1 MLGSIARHRDYIC
14 TMTIWKAILD
24 GFAADQIAGTL
35 FTPAREGTR
44 APWPTWVH
52 EAIPVGL
59 ASLGVPSPWS
69 HQVDG
74 MESIHAG
81 HHTVIATGT
90 GSGKSLTAWAPLLS
104 HILSHREATR
114 LSEIRKKPTVLYL
127 APTKALAADQLDS
140 LTHLVSVTGDS
151 IKPAT
156 VDGDTPSEVRRWA
169 RAHANIILTNPDFAH
184 FSMLAGHERWPRLWG
199 GLTAIVID
207 EFHTYRGMTGAQVAL
222 VVRRMLRMARH
233 YGANPTVIF
242 LSATAANPGDTAA
255 RFLGVEANQISVV
268 DEDTSSHSASSLV
281 IARGRAIPQRSDQ
294 SLNED
299 SIVVVDQEEQPV
311 RRSALKEAAQAASR
325 AVASGASTLV
335 FSRSRAG
342 AETISQLVREDL
354 ADHGSPYKDRVAA
367 YRGGYL
373 PEERRELEEDLRSG
387 DIRALATTNALELGI
402 DISGLD
408 TVVMSGWPGTHAS
421 FRQQM
426 GRAGRAS
433 QDGIAVLIA
442 RDDPLDQYLAENVA
456 GLLEQPVEAQ
466 VFDPSNPYILS
477 GHVCAAASELPLT
490 ADDAQIFGFQT
501 TEHFD
506 ELVEAGLLTYR
517 SGAWRWNVAL
527 GASAHE
533 LVDIRGGGSEIS
545 IIEGST
551 GSLLGTVSAGQ
562 ADTTV
567 HPQAV
572 YIHQGSPFIVESLD
586 AERAIVEPYRDE
598 EIRTFAVAETAVEIV
613 ETKHEVP
620 LRDGVL
626 AFGDVLVASRV
637 TGYDTRRSRDGL
649 YLGRSPLEMPL
660 RELPT
665 QACWWTISDVRCAE
679 LKLTP
684 DILPGALH
692 GLEHAAIGLLPLFA
706 TCDRWDIGG
715 LSTALHVQTG
725 SPTIIIHD
733 ASPGGSGCAERGFH
747 AARPWLEATVSRL
760 ESCPCRDG
768 CPSCIQSPKCGN
780 GNSPLSKVGALI
792 LGRAI
797 VSGMS

>member
-1 MLGSIARHRDYIC
+1 M
-14 TMTIWKAILD
+14 
-24 GFAADQIAGTL
+24 
-35 FTPAREGTR
+35 
-44 APWPTWVH
+44 
-52 EAIPVGL
+52 
-59 ASLGVPSPWS
+59 
-69 HQVDG
+69 
-74 MESIHAG
+74 
-81 HHTVIATGT
+81 
-90 GSGKSLTAWAPLLS
+90 
-104 HILSHREATR
+104 
-114 LSEIRKKPTVLYL
+114 
-127 APTKALAADQLDS
+127 
-140 LTHLVSVTGDS
+140 
-151 IKPAT
+151 
-156 VDGDTPSEVRRWA
+156 
-169 RAHANIILTNPDFAH
+169 
-184 FSMLAGHERWPRLWG
+184 
-199 GLTAIVID
+199 
-207 EFHTYRGMTGAQVAL
+207 
-222 VVRRMLRMARH
+222 
-233 YGANPTVIF
+233 
-242 LSATAANPGDTAA
+242 
-255 RFLGVEANQISVV
+255 
-268 DEDTSSHSASSLV
+268 
-281 IARGRAIPQRSDQ
+281 
-294 SLNED
+294 
-299 SIVVVDQEEQPV
+299 
-311 RRSALKEAAQAASR
+311 
-325 AVASGASTLV
+325 
-335 FSRSRAG
+335 
-342 AETISQLVREDL
+342 
-354 ADHGSPYKDRVAA
+354 
-367 YRGGYL
+367 
-373 PEERRELEEDLRSG
+373 
-387 DIRALATTNALELGI
+387 
-402 DISGLD
+402 
-408 TVVMSGWPGTHAS
+408 
-421 FRQQM
+421 
-426 GRAGRAS
+426 
-433 QDGIAVLIA
+433 
-442 RDDPLDQYLAENVA
+442 
-456 GLLEQPVEAQ
+456 
-466 VFDPSNPYILS
+466 
-477 GHVCAAASELPLT
+477 
-490 ADDAQIFGFQT
+490 
-501 TEHFD
+501 
-506 ELVEAGLLTYR
+506 
-517 SGAWRWNVAL
+517 AL

-626 AFGDVLVASRV
+626 AFGDVLVASGV

-725 SPTIIIHD
+725 NPTIIIHD